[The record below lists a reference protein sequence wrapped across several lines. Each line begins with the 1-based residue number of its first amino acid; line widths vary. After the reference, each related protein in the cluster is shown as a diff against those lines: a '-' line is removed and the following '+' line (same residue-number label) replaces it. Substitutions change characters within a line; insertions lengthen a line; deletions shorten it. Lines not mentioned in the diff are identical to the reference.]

1 VSIDFLFFLNLLIT
15 PLFSSLSARGL
26 MESFDHYSIG
36 QSYTDVLLN
45 VFKSSNGKIILSS
58 FEMYNVGLQLYQQ
71 TPWMANIAGLP
82 IWTQSGGGL
91 TSNSFA
97 PAVRQ
102 RGPIL
107 VCASVM

>member
-1 VSIDFLFFLNLLIT
+1 
-15 PLFSSLSARGL
+15 
-26 MESFDHYSIG
+26 MESFDHYSAG
-36 QSYTDVLLN
+36 QNYTDVVLN
-45 VFKSSNGKIILSS
+45 VFKPLSGKVVLSS
-58 FEMYNVGLQLYQQ
+58 FEMYNVGLQMYQQ
-71 TPWMANIAGLP
+71 IPWMANIAGLP